1 VGFAVSANIVRSVVP
16 ELIANG
22 YYPHP
27 WLGVE
32 TLDLTSTTT
41 ELFREAG
48 MNLPV
53 DTGVLVMEAVRG
65 GPADE
70 AGIEGGSRVVR
81 IGRYRMPLGGDVIVG
96 VNGEP
101 VNDMQ
106 ELTVCLETQ
115 TTVGDTVEL
124 TIIRDGEEQT
134 ISLMLAERPQM

>member
-1 VGFAVSANIVRSVVP
+1 
-16 ELIANG
+16 
-22 YYPHP
+22 
-27 WLGVE
+27 
-32 TLDLTSTTT
+32 
-41 ELFREAG
+41 
-48 MNLPV
+48 
-53 DTGVLVMEAVRG
+53 
-65 GPADE
+65 
-70 AGIEGGSRVVR
+70 
-81 IGRYRMPLGGDVIVG
+81 MPLGGDVIVG